1 MKTDTKDGRRKI
13 CIVVG
18 TLVTVLILSVG
29 LGALA
34 QASDTWELI
43 SADEAGIIEVT
54 VRATPR
60 LDQVSV
66 WVRSYERTPIQV
78 EILPGTVF
86 STGDAGYQ
94 RMGVIQRV
102 VIHLDA
108 WEEKTVIVPVACLDM
123 ELEQPYDGMVFRG
136 GIAPAISDAVSL
148 LITLPEFQE
157 LAFRSQQFTLWTA
170 LTHPA
175 TREEYYG
182 LGLGGDAIDA
192 LVAFGI
198 SEDIIVSLYYF
209 PEVFYEMPFPELMA
223 LEMLF
228 AEVGVPVEGAD
239 ELFLL
244 FTTGR
249 PTMQELAQIAQ
260 LLDLAGFALDGFMA
274 AMI

>member
-13 CIVVG
+13 CILVG
-18 TLVTVLILSVG
+18 TLVTGLILSVG

-54 VRATPR
+54 VLATPR

-94 RMGVIQRV
+94 RMGVIHRV

-123 ELEQPYDGMVFRG
+123 ELEQPYDGMIFQG
-136 GIAPAISDAVSL
+136 GISPAISDAVSL

-182 LGLGGDAIDA
+182 LGL
-192 LVAFGI
+192 
-198 SEDIIVSLYYF
+198 
-209 PEVFYEMPFPELMA
+209 
-223 LEMLF
+223 
-228 AEVGVPVEGAD
+228 
-239 ELFLL
+239 
-244 FTTGR
+244 
-249 PTMQELAQIAQ
+249 
-260 LLDLAGFALDGFMA
+260 
-274 AMI
+274 